1 MKNTPPVRRNLME
14 TLSREE
20 MVRRAVRV
28 LNAPGGTVNAKVAY
42 LTSKGC
48 DGGIIMEALNIATS
62 GELVRVATGEP
73 APKPRRTRRA
83 NPFAKIRKALNE
95 P

>member
-1 MKNTPPVRRNLME
+1 
-14 TLSREE
+14 

-28 LNAPGGTVNAKVAY
+28 LNAPGGTVNAKVAF

-48 DGGIIMEALNIATS
+48 DGGVIMEALNICTS
-62 GELVRVATGEP
+62 GELVRVALGGEP
-73 APKPRRTRRA
+73 SAPPKAPRRTRRA

>member
-1 MKNTPPVRRNLME
+1 MIPTLPGRTQDME
-14 TLSREE
+14 KLSHEE
-20 MVRRAVRV
+20 LVKRAVRV
-28 LNAPGGTVNAKVAY
+28 LNAPGGTVNAKVAF

-48 DGGIIMEALNIATS
+48 DGTVIMEALNIATS
-62 GELVRVATGEP
+62 GELVRTALGGS
-73 APKPRRTRRA
+73 KPRRARRTK

>member
-1 MKNTPPVRRNLME
+1 ME
-14 TLSREE
+14 KLSHEE
-20 MVRRAVRV
+20 MVKRAVRV
-28 LNAPGGTVNAKVAY
+28 LNAPGGTVNAKVAF

-48 DGGIIMEALNIATS
+48 DGLVIMEALNIATS
-62 GELVRVATGEP
+62 GELVRTALGNP
-73 APKPRRTRRA
+73 SKPRRARRTK